1 MQDHH
6 LAFERS
12 VMLDMENAP
21 LWSAPYPDPDHV
33 IDLTGL
39 FSRIQF
45 LFSHLD
51 HSQARGFGVFIPHLL
66 CLSRGMDADS
76 LPEPADPIL
85 HFARPFILDMARACL
100 QGRSTL
106 IAQSAD
112 RLIGLGSGLTPS
124 GDDFLGGLFFTLT
137 TLQVAYPDLFQTADI
152 LPIETYRSQTHLI
165 SFTLL
170 KDLAG
175 GHAVAPLHSLMLG
188 ILGGGALD
196 DILPAV
202 NQLTGIGHSTGWDL
216 LTGMLAGFL
225 LTAPGI
231 HLIPSRKSHNLEV
244 WKGIDMDIKQKIEKA
259 NEEAVR
265 RLTSG
270 EPVLV
275 DIAPAGEVIPGM
287 KDKMITHAGPPIEW
301 NRMCGA
307 HAGRHYRD
315 GHLRRLGKDS
325 R

>member
-1 MQDHH
+1 MNILRLGTAAHSCILQGGRGKVLASFSQAIYLLTGSGELFWITTEDAPMHRRCVQISAPLPGLPTALPFHMQDHH
-6 LAFERS
+6 LAFDYS
-12 VMLDMENAP
+12 VILDMEKAP
-21 LWSAPYPDPDHV
+21 VWSAPYLDPTIV

-51 HSQARGFGVFIPHLL
+51 HSQAGGFGVFIPHILS
-66 CLSRGMDADS
+66 LSRGMDADA

-85 HFARPFILDMARACL
+85 HFARPLILNMARACL

-106 IAQSAD
+106 IAQSAG
-112 RLIGLGSGLTPS
+112 RLIRLGSGLTPS
-124 GDDFLGGLFFTLT
+124 GDDFLGGLSFSMAS
-137 TLQVAYPDLFQTADI
+137 LQVAYPDLFQTTAI

-196 DILPAV
+196 DILPAI
-202 NQLTGIGHSTGWDL
+202 NGLTGIGHSTGWDL

-225 LTAPGI
+225 ITAPGI
-231 HLIPSRKSHNLEV
+231 HLVPSVKKHYLEV
-244 WKGIDMDIKQKIEKA
+244 
-259 NEEAVR
+259 
-265 RLTSG
+265 
-270 EPVLV
+270 
-275 DIAPAGEVIPGM
+275 
-287 KDKMITHAGPPIEW
+287 
-301 NRMCGA
+301 
-307 HAGRHYRD
+307 
-315 GHLRRLGKDS
+315 
-325 R
+325 